1 MLDSL
6 NTRASRRV
14 TAASSAHSAMRRP
27 LIGLAVGAVLAGI
40 AATGVMAAPA
50 LAAPSAKDVHTAAV
64 AEQDGRIALTNAVA
78 LNHVVERSGLQTPSA
93 LTGVSVAD
101 LTHDVKAIA
110 AADQASAEQLADL
123 TDDVIRGTV
132 RVQQGTSALQ
142 GEFTAAKDAKAA
154 EEAARQAEAAR
165 VAAAQVAE
173 QQRQAAAALAAANTP
188 DGAKATAR
196 RRAAD
201 RYGWGDGQFAC
212 LSNLWSKESSWNYQ
226 AYNRSGATGIPQAL
240 PGSKM
245 ATAGAD
251 WRTSAATQISWGLD
265 YIKRAY
271 GSPCAAW
278 SHSRAV
284 NWY

>member
-1 MLDSL
+1 MLDTL

-14 TAASSAHSAMRRP
+14 SAASSAHSALRRP

-50 LAAPSAKDVHTAAV
+50 LAAPSAKDVHKAAV
-64 AEQDGRIALTNAVA
+64 VEQDGRIALTNAVA
-78 LNHVVERSGLQTPSA
+78 LNHVVEQSGLQTPST
-93 LTGVSVAD
+93 LTEVSVAT
-101 LTHDVKAIA
+101 LTRDVKAIA
-110 AADQASAEQLADL
+110 GADDASAEQLADL
-123 TDDVIRGTV
+123 TEDVIRSTV
-132 RVQQGTSALQ
+132 RVQQGTAALQ
-142 GEFTAAKDAKAA
+142 NELSEAKDAQAA
-154 EEAARQAEAAR
+154 EEAAKQAEAER
-165 VAAAQVAE
+165 IAAERAAE

-196 RRAAD
+196 RLAAD
-201 RYGWGDGQFAC
+201 RYGWGEGQFAC
-212 LSNLWSKESSWNYQ
+212 LSSLWNKESSWNYQ

-245 ATAGAD
+245 ASAGAD
-251 WRTSAATQISWGLD
+251 WRTNAATQISWGLD